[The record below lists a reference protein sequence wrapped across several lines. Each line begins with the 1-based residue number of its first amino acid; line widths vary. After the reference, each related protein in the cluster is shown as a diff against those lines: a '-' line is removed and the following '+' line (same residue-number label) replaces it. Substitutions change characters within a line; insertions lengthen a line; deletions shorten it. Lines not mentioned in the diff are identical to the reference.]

1 MKSKKEIKFERPA
14 RAKVTREEAL
24 RRMRSLQK
32 RKEKIIAAVRE
43 GTR

>member
-1 MKSKKEIKFERPA
+1 MKSKKEIRFERRA
-14 RAKVTREEAL
+14 RAKVTGEEEL

-43 GTR
+43 GTH